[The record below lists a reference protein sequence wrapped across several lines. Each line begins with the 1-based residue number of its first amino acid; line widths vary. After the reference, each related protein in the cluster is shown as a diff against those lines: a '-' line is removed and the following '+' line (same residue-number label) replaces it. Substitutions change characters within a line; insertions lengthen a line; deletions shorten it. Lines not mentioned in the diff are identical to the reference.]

1 MAAARML
8 TPANRHRPMW
18 ATRAAVPV
26 GEAMLAV
33 AAVMTAVMTVVMTV
47 AMMTAVAV
55 AAV

>member
-1 MAAARML
+1 MP

-26 GEAMLAV
+26 GAV
-33 AAVMTAVMTVVMTV
+33 AAVMTAVMTVVMTA

>member
-1 MAAARML
+1 MP

-26 GEAMLAV
+26 GEAMAV
-33 AAVMTAVMTVVMTV
+33 AAVMTAVMTVVMTA